1 MLDRYLGSLSIEI
14 AEIDI
19 DTPML
24 PSGGLDVLVW
34 SVRLF
39 SVYTCSQAAPWLSWA
54 GSPAASI
61 ARTIFDV
68 AEHAPCVDQS
78 HGGVSH

>member
-24 PSGGLDVLVW
+24 PSGGLDVLV
-34 SVRLF
+34 RLLLDN
-39 SVYTCSQAAPWLSWA
+39 A
-54 GSPAASI
+54 I
-61 ARTIFDV
+61 RTDV
-68 AEHAPCVDQS
+68 FLFPV
-78 HGGVSH
+78 